1 MKGYQLRI
9 ALKELPT
16 VWRRVLVPGGI
27 TFLTLHQVIQYAM
40 GWQDY
45 HLHEFSSD
53 DDPTIYTDNSEA
65 VEEYDYYLKNPEKT
79 PDQFTRWVL
88 ETPMKSSDSVKIDSI
103 LQRSSKL
110 TYVYDLGDHWEHE
123 VVLEEVVDLEHA
135 FPVCIGAGEACPP
148 EDAGGPWGY
157 MDFLE
162 AWHDPGHEDHQNCV
176 MWGTMQGYTG
186 RFDLERVNQ
195 TLRWKLPLGKSRVD
209 MYARE
214 VTGLVFGSTIPMAF
228 KTQMPG
234 AALAETH
241 KLRYFLDF
249 LNVIRDRGPLKA
261 TAKGNLPAKLVME
274 LYGRGYDFLNA
285 VPYPHV
291 RKEEDAWF
299 LSHLHELARSAGFV
313 VKRKGQIL
321 LSKKGLAV
329 LEAPLEEAYLGLW
342 WILMHQY
349 RELYYERYGAIHPF
363 YIGHLLSLI
372 QRCGGS
378 EREISFYCDR
388 LLEYFPDLVDDYLQ
402 RYESEDQAKRAF
414 SGFVFTRIIRRC
426 LEELGLVETRE
437 VKGSTYWETE
447 YLLRRT
453 ELMDQVFAVW

>member
-1 MKGYQLRI
+1 M
-9 ALKELPT
+9 
-16 VWRRVLVPGGI
+16 
-27 TFLTLHQVIQYAM
+27 
-40 GWQDY
+40 
-45 HLHEFSSD
+45 
-53 DDPTIYTDNSEA
+53 
-65 VEEYDYYLKNPEKT
+65 
-79 PDQFTRWVL
+79 
-88 ETPMKSSDSVKIDSI
+88 
-103 LQRSSKL
+103 
-110 TYVYDLGDHWEHE
+110 
-123 VVLEEVVDLEHA
+123 
-135 FPVCIGAGEACPP
+135 
-148 EDAGGPWGY
+148 
-157 MDFLE
+157 
-162 AWHDPGHEDHQNCV
+162 
-176 MWGTMQGYTG
+176 
-186 RFDLERVNQ
+186 
-195 TLRWKLPLGKSRVD
+195 
-209 MYARE
+209 
-214 VTGLVFGSTIPMAF
+214 
-228 KTQMPG
+228 
-234 AALAETH
+234 
-241 KLRYFLDF
+241 
-249 LNVIRDRGPLKA
+249 
-261 TAKGNLPAKLVME
+261 
-274 LYGRGYDFLNA
+274 
-285 VPYPHV
+285 

-372 QRCGGS
+372 QRYGGS

-388 LLEYFPDLVDDYLQ
+388 LLEYFPDLVNDYLQ